1 MSKRKTIAVAPLIET
16 VNAMLKNSAADQV
29 GVRQGMMLVLE
40 EVLHSSGNY
49 KGFRY
54 LLTDEVAGK
63 PGINYVGGL
72 PHPDIVARFADTDRT
87 RVMYF

>member
-1 MSKRKTIAVAPLIET
+1 MTKRKTISVAPLIET
-16 VNAMLKNSAADQV
+16 VNAMLKNSAPDQSDI
-29 GVRQGMMLVLE
+29 RKGMMLVLE

-54 LLTDEVAGK
+54 LLADEVTGN
-63 PGINYVGGL
+63 PGVNYVNGM
-72 PHPDIVARFADTDRT
+72 PHPDIVARFVDTDRT